1 MDLNPIRAAIAETIE
16 DSDFTSAQKN
26 SAGLRGECSVAGDAG
41 LEEEI
46 NALKLSGRGGD
57 TCSDERELTTVGS
70 IPSAERR
77 VYGTRG
83 NKKTRHLVMDFGKLF
98 RVVAGQPQRIAVD
111 SLTRPAESSPLFV
124 PRSKTASA

>member
-1 MDLNPIRAAIAETIE
+1 VDLNPIRAAIAETIE

-26 SAGLRGECSVAGDAG
+26 AAGLRGEFSVADDAG
-41 LEEEI
+41 LEDEI
-46 NALKLSGRGGD
+46 NILKLSSGGRDTGD
-57 TCSDERELTTVGS
+57 DERELTTVGS

-83 NKKTRHLVMDFGKLF
+83 NKESRHLVMDFGKLF

-111 SLTRPAESSPLFV
+111 SLTRPAEYSPLFG
-124 PRSKTASA
+124 PRFKTAST